1 MCDKY
6 ANSQHIYTDGSKI
19 DTKTGCGFTTND
31 NNYMYRLIDNASIF
45 SAELTAILNAI
56 KHSPEKSSK
65 NVFTILLIQN
75 QLYSNLKSWGSLK
88 TDKKGRIIERMPMIG
103 C

>member
-1 MCDKY
+1 MSNIIIKSHFRKMCDKY

-31 NNYMYRLIDNASIF
+31 NNYRYRLIDNASIF

-65 NVFTILLIQN
+65 NVFTIFTD
-75 QLYSNLKSWGSLK
+75 SKSAVFELKKLGITK
-88 TDKKGRIIERMPMIG
+88 N
-103 C
+103 